1 MSLLKLLQEQTG
13 DDDTI
18 PIREDA
24 VSNKESSKRETVRY
38 AVTNLESWET
48 DEPHHY
54 ARDVGIDGTCFRRLD
69 PDYYAWLRHKM
80 ELAKKAAG
88 ERRITTQAFDALRT
102 RFNVIHAWAMA
113 HFGEEAL
120 RLAVQTLDPK
130 RYAPPRLDPVDGQ
143 PTEASPPPKSSS
155 PAVPPYLFP
164 EDGDWKFTQPVRSSA
179 LPKVDASSASWRT
192 TSASAR

>member
-80 ELAKKAAG
+80 ELAKKAAAIALG
-88 ERRITTQAFDALRT
+88 AAQKLVGVCTGCKRRANSIVPLRQD
-102 RFNVIHAWAMA
+102 RVVLDVDLL
-113 HFGEEAL
+113 GQL
-120 RLAVQTLDPK
+120 RLDYVLSNFYNCLVINEPC
-130 RYAPPRLDPVDGQ
+130 L
-143 PTEASPPPKSSS
+143 SSS
-155 PAVPPYLFP
+155 SGLA
-164 EDGDWKFTQPVRSSA
+164 DIRH
-179 LPKVDASSASWRT
+179 R
-192 TSASAR
+192 